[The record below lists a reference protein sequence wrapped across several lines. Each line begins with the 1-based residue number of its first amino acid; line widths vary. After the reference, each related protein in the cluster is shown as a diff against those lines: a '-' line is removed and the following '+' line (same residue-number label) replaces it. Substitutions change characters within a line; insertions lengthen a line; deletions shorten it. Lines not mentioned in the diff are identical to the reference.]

1 MHQIFIGFK
10 NGSFVSQFLG
20 GAGDNHAYPSARDK
34 DKKVQDVETPKDVC

>member
-1 MHQIFIGFK
+1 MVL
-10 NGSFVSQFLG
+10 SYPSSL